1 MCVWSTE
8 LQNRLVKDIA
18 FNLSPIPISVI
29 LSDSFTPGA
38 VKEGRNFLKH
48 EDAVNSRP
56 WLDLTCLTAPDANLI
71 AAEGNTKNGAD
82 TVKILVFFSNFSLS
96 SFQSPSAS
104 SFLELFRTL

>member
-8 LQNRLVKDIA
+8 LQSRLVKDIA
-18 FNLSPIPISVI
+18 FNLSLIPISVI
-29 LSDSFTPGA
+29 LSDSFAPGA

-71 AAEGNTKNGAD
+71 AGNTKNGAD
-82 TVKILVFFSNFSLS
+82 TVKILVFFLNSV
-96 SFQSPSAS
+96 
-104 SFLELFRTL
+104 